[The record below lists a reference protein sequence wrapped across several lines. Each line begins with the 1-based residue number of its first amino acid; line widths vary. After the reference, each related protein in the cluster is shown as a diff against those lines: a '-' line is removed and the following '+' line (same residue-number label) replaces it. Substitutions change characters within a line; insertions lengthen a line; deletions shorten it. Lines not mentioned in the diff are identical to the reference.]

1 MEAPGRHFRMETDD
15 SSSLSCKSGPGWD
28 VCAYETQGNLKHHK
42 RWLQAR
48 GEIHREGSVAVTHF
62 DGRTC
67 PWPSAL
73 SGLSPSHLGG
83 EVTASTGDDVFWGL
97 TTMCL

>member
-1 MEAPGRHFRMETDD
+1 MEAPGRPYGMEMDD
-15 SSSLSCKSGPGWD
+15 SNSLSCKSVPGWD

-48 GEIHREGSVAVTHF
+48 GEIHWEGSVAVNHF
-62 DGRTC
+62 DGLTC
-67 PWPSAL
+67 LWPSKF

-83 EVTASTGDDVFWGL
+83 EVTASTGDDVFCGL
-97 TTMCL
+97 TTMCF